1 MPQHTFKND
10 MYVPS
15 TCFLGY
21 IFCARE
27 MLFKHPALI
36 ILTEIDLTV
45 VCDYKMLRLPDVT

>member
-36 ILTEIDLTV
+36 ILTEIALTV
-45 VCDYKMLRLPDVT
+45 VCDYKMLRCPT